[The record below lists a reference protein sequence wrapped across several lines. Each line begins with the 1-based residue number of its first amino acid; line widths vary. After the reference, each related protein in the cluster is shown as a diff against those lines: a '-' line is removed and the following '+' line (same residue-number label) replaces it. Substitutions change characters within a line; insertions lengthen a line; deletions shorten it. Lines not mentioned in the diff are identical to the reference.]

1 MEVVPKTFLRCRLRQ
16 EVENAERNSSLRRRK
31 SSLKSEFGTVRL
43 HPPRSWPL
51 FGWEQSSKEQTS
63 NEFGCTPNICKH
75 KKQKRSPRPFEKS
88 SSLELCKQCRVT
100 KGGMRMLRT
109 YSDLVKRSQLLSR
122 FRYLKLEGE
131 IGAATF
137 GYDRPLN
144 QAFYSSYEWKRVRD
158 LVIIRDQGCDM
169 GLPGFPIHDKVL
181 VHHMNPMI
189 ATDILHGNP
198 EILNPEFLIC
208 VSTRTHNAIHFGDE
222 SQLPKP
228 FVERTPG
235 DTKLW

>member
-1 MEVVPKTFLRCRLRQ
+1 M
-16 EVENAERNSSLRRRK
+16 
-31 SSLKSEFGTVRL
+31 
-43 HPPRSWPL
+43 
-51 FGWEQSSKEQTS
+51 
-63 NEFGCTPNICKH
+63 
-75 KKQKRSPRPFEKS
+75 
-88 SSLELCKQCRVT
+88 
-100 KGGMRMLRT
+100 RT
-109 YSDLVKRSQLLSR
+109 YSDLIKRSQYIAR

-144 QAFYSSYEWKRVRD
+144 QAFYSSFEWKRVRD
-158 LVIIRDQGCDM
+158 LVIIRDQGCDL
-169 GLPGFPIHDKVL
+169 GVLDYPIHDKIL
-181 VHHMNPMI
+181 VHHMNPMMVD
-189 ATDILHGNP
+189 DILHANAD
-198 EILNPEFLIC
+198 ILNPEYLIC